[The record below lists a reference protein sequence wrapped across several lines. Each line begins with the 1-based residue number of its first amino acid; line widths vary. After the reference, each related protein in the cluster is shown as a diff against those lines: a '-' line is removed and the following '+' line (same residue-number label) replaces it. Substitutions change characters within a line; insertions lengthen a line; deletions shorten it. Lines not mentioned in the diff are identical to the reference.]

1 MLKIRIITIHD
12 IPNFGSV
19 FQGYALCRY
28 LISQGYTDTEI
39 IDYSPK
45 YYNKNNIR
53 SLIGKLLNYKAYK
66 SRAKKFRCFIEK
78 YLPLTKKHFT
88 KISQLERF
96 DFSADVYIA
105 GGDQLWN
112 VYHDS
117 GRDDAYKLTWIKAG
131 KKISYATSMGQTGF
145 TQNELEQLA
154 EKISDFSAI
163 SVREK
168 SSTQMLSKVG
178 VRSVQCVDPVFLLD
192 PSEYKK
198 FIKPIN
204 QPRYLLVY
212 LVTPSELLESCISYL
227 SKKHGLKVIL
237 CSGFSKKCTCDQFL
251 KDLGPDEILSYIYH
265 ADIVL
270 SSSFHATAFSLIFKK
285 KFFAILFHE
294 HTNERIVDLLRMVEM
309 PNRIIMDEVGPGNI
323 LRMFD
328 ISSLDNYCKLIE
340 FSKKY
345 LKGNLNVDA

>member
-117 GRDDAYKLTWIKAG
+117 GRDDAYKLTWVKAG

-154 EKISDFSAI
+154 EKILDFSAI

-237 CSGFSKKCTCDQFL
+237 CSGFSKKCTCNQFL

-285 KFFAILFHE
+285 QFFTILPDE